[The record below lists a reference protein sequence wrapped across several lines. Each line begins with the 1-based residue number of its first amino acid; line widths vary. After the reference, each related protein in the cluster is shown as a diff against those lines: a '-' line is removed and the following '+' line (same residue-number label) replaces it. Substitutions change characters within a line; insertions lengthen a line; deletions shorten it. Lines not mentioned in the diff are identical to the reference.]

1 MRGRLA
7 ILLTCL
13 MVLVLAPAASA
24 SSGSTR
30 GPAPGSQA
38 AEDAGAVPGSYIVV
52 LASGDPSTV
61 AAEHSRAHDAA
72 VTFVYRSAL
81 RGYAA
86 RLSDRAAARIAADPR
101 VAYLDVDRIMT
112 VDHHVCGH
120 THPRHGEGA
129 CDPEPPGDEIA
140 TYTVSGTVTDA
151 GTKAAIANATVT
163 VGSLP
168 SAQTDLSGAYTVTGV
183 PAGESYTVTA
193 VASGYQTA
201 STTTGTVD
209 ANTTGVDLAL
219 TAAPPSQQVKP
230 WGIARVGAPLAGN
243 TGGGIDVY
251 VIDTGIDHN
260 HPDLK
265 VMSGVNCSGGSPL
278 RASCTVGLPG
288 DDNGHGTHVAGTIA
302 ALDNTIGVV
311 GVAPNASLHAV
322 KVLRADGAG
331 YRSWIIAGI
340 DWIVK
345 SKPSGQAV
353 VANMSIGGSGSKSG
367 TCTKDDFTG
376 SDSYHQAICT
386 ATRSGVVFAVSAG
399 NSGADAAGSVPAA
412 YDDSVIT
419 VSATNSASDWPS
431 WSNWGKPAPVALA
444 APGVGVLSTRAG
456 GGTVTYNGT
465 SMAAPH
471 VAGAAALFLKRSTQ
485 TGEYSAYVNARAD
498 LTSKA
503 QVTWNGS
510 TYTNSWTNTSGN
522 PHHEGF
528 VQVGHL
534 E

>member
-7 ILLTCL
+7 ILLTGL
-13 MVLVLAPAASA
+13 MVLALAPAASA
-24 SSGSTR
+24 SSGLT
-30 GPAPGSQA
+30 GVPGSRA
-38 AEDAGAVPGSYIVV
+38 ADAGAVPGSYIVV

-101 VAYLDVDRIMT
+101 VAYVDVDRIMT

-140 TYTVSGTVTDA
+140 TYTVSGIVTDA

-163 VGSLP
+163 VGTLP
-168 SAQTDLSGAYTVTGV
+168 SVQTTSSGAYTVAGV
-183 PAGESYTVTA
+183 PAGETYTVTA

-219 TAAPPSQQVKP
+219 TAAPPSQQQTP
-230 WGIARVGAPLAGN
+230 WGIARVGAPLATN
-243 TGGGIDVY
+243 TGAGIDVY
-251 VIDTGIDHN
+251 VIDSGIDHT
-260 HPDLK
+260 HPDLT
-265 VMSGVNCSGGSPL
+265 VVSGVNCSGGSPL
-278 RASCTVGLPG
+278 RASCKVGLPG

-311 GVAPNASLHAV
+311 GVAPDARLHAV

-340 DWIVK
+340 DWIVQ
-345 SKPSGQAV
+345 SKPSGKAV
-353 VANMSIGGSGSKSG
+353 VANMSIGGSGSKTG
-367 TCTKDDFTG
+367 TCTSGAFVGT
-376 SDSYHQAICT
+376 DSYHQAICT

-419 VSATNSASDWPS
+419 VSATNAASDWPS

-456 GGTVTYNGT
+456 GGTVTFNGT

-471 VAGAAALFLKRSTQ
+471 VAGAAALFLKKSTQ
-485 TGEYSAYVNARAD
+485 TGGYSAYVNARAD
-498 LTSKA
+498 LTSMA

-510 TYTNSWTNTSGN
+510 IYTNNWKNTSGN
-522 PHHEGF
+522 PHREGF

-534 E
+534 K